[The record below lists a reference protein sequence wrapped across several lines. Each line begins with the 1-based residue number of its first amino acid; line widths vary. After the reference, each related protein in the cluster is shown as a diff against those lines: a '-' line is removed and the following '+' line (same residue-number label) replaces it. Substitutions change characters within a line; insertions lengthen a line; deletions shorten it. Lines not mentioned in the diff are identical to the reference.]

1 MCILLYIDPGTGSML
16 FTIFIGIVTSM
27 LFLWK
32 KVVLKLKFFLHGGRA
47 EVSAERYPYVIFSDS
62 KRYWNVF
69 RPICDQFEK
78 RGISLEYL
86 TASPDDPALAENYE
100 HVHCRFI
107 GENNKAYAK
116 LNLLEA
122 GVLLS
127 TTPGLDVY
135 QWKRSKNV
143 GWYVHTFHAVDEGT
157 GYRMFGMDYYDAV
170 LLTGAFQER
179 YIRKLEELRGL
190 PQKELVVA
198 GSTYMDALK
207 EKLEKKQREEE
218 TQGEEVSG
226 KTGEKTILLAPS
238 WGESGILSKYGAK
251 ILRALIATEYR
262 IIVRPHPQSL
272 ISEKAVLEPLWKEFP
287 DSDNLK
293 WNYDNDNF
301 EVLRKAD
308 VMITDFSGIIFDYA
322 LVFGKPI
329 IYADTSFDSAPYD
342 AAWIDEPLWRF
353 EVLKE
358 LGAPLK
364 EEDFPEMKKLIDTL
378 LQGGQGDAAREKVRN
393 EAWQCI
399 GESANKTVD
408 YMIRKYQELTSE
420 RV

>member
-1 MCILLYIDPGTGSML
+1 MYILCYIDPGTGSML

-27 LFLWK
+27 VFLLK
-32 KVVLKLKFFLHGGRA
+32 KVMLKLKFIIHGGRA
-47 EVSAERYPYVIFSDS
+47 EASGERYPYVIFSDS

-69 RPICDQFEK
+69 KPICEQFEQ
-78 RGISLEYL
+78 REIPLEYL
-86 TASPDDPALAENYE
+86 TASPDDPALSENFKY
-100 HVHCRFI
+100 VNCRFI
-107 GENNKAYAK
+107 GENNKAYAR
-116 LNLLEA
+116 LNLLDA
-122 GVLLS
+122 GILLS

-135 QWKRSKNV
+135 QWKRSENV
-143 GWYVHTFHAVDEGT
+143 AWYVHVFHAVDEGT

-170 LLTGAFQER
+170 LLTGAFQEK

-190 PQKELVVA
+190 PQKELLVV

-207 EKLEKKQREEE
+207 EKLEERQKAAAAPEDNGKK
-218 TQGEEVSG
+218 TV
-226 KTGEKTILLAPS
+226 LLAPS
-238 WGESGILSKYGAK
+238 WGESGILSKYGAD
-251 ILRALIATEYR
+251 ILRALLATGYQ

-272 ISEKAVLEPLWKEFP
+272 ISEKNILEPLWKEFP
-287 DSDNLK
+287 DSDDLK

-301 EVLRKAD
+301 EVLQKAD

-353 EVLKE
+353 EVLKD
-358 LGAPLK
+358 LGEPLR
-364 EEDFPEMKKLIDTL
+364 EEDFPRMKELVDGL
-378 LQGGQGDAAREKVRN
+378 LQKGQGCEARDRVRN

-399 GESANKTVD
+399 GESAEKTVD
-408 YMIRKYQELTSE
+408 YMIQKYQELSSE
-420 RV
+420 RA

>member
-1 MCILLYIDPGTGSML
+1 MFTMCYIDPGTGSML
-16 FTIFIGIVTSM
+16 FTIFIGIVTSLM
-27 LFLWK
+27 FLWK
-32 KVVLKLKFFLHGGRA
+32 KLVLKLKFILHGGRA
-47 EVSAERYPYVIFSDS
+47 EASKERYPYVIFSDS

-69 RPICDQFEK
+69 QPICEEFEK
-78 RGISLEYL
+78 RRIPLEYL
-86 TASPDDPALAENYE
+86 TASPDDPALMEKYQY
-100 HVHCRFI
+100 VHCQFI

-116 LNLLEA
+116 LNMMDA

-135 QWKRSKNV
+135 QWKRSQNV

-170 LLTGAFQER
+170 LLTGAFQEK

-190 PQKELVVA
+190 PKKELLVV
-198 GSTYMDALK
+198 GSTYMDAMK
-207 EKLEKKQREEE
+207 EKLDEKQKEKI
-218 TQGEEVSG
+218 TL
-226 KTGEKTILLAPS
+226 KNTKTILLAPS
-238 WGESGILSKYGAK
+238 WGESSILSKYGAG
-251 ILRALIATEYR
+251 ILRALMETGYH

-287 DSDNLK
+287 NSDLLE

-322 LVFGKPI
+322 LVFGKPV
-329 IYADTSFDSAPYD
+329 IYADTSFDSSPYD

-358 LGAPLK
+358 LGAPLMQ
-364 EEDFPEMKKLIDTL
+364 EDFPRMKELIDDL
-378 LQGGQGDAAREKVRN
+378 LQKGQGCDARERVRN
-393 EAWQCI
+393 EAWQCV
-399 GESANKTVD
+399 GESAERTAD
-408 YMIRKYQELTSE
+408 YMIQKYQELFSE
-420 RV
+420 RA